1 MRLRK
6 LFIKKNIFYIFDI
19 QAFTKLTYFAS
30 VEGDKV
36 DFKDK
41 VKTRRLE
48 LGLTLEDVAKA
59 VGVTAPT
66 ILRYE
71 SGNIKNVRKDKIKA
85 LADALQVS
93 PSYLMDW
100 ENSDDFNSSF
110 NYFME
115 MQMLLL
121 GYKIIFDDEDGYII
135 IKGKEG
141 EFEISESD
149 IDSLSND
156 LESFL
161 NFKIYELMK
170 NSRKFGK

>member
-1 MRLRK
+1 
-6 LFIKKNIFYIFDI
+6 
-19 QAFTKLTYFAS
+19 
-30 VEGDKV
+30 
-36 DFKDK
+36 
-41 VKTRRLE
+41 
-48 LGLTLEDVAKA
+48 
-59 VGVTAPT
+59 
-66 ILRYE
+66 
-71 SGNIKNVRKDKIKA
+71 
-85 LADALQVS
+85 
-93 PSYLMDW
+93 MDW

-121 GYKIIFDDEDGYII
+121 GYKIIIDDEDGYII
-135 IKGKEG
+135 LKGKEG